1 MLNAQQSAYAELAL
15 PSEEES
21 LAYLAEVEKSRATL
35 RARTITLDM
44 AKEDS
49 TRSMIILIMA
59 AMLMLSVLTTFE
71 AGRRLVE
78 IDRDIALAVRV

>member
-21 LAYLAEVEKSRATL
+21 LAYLAEVEESRA
-35 RARTITLDM
+35 ITLDM

-49 TRSMIILIMA
+49 TRSLIILIMA

-71 AGRRLVE
+71 SARRLVE
-78 IDRDIALAVRV
+78 IDRQIALAARI